1 MAQFPIAL
9 AIEPRL
15 LSYAVENGFYM
26 DTKAGSTLLFE
37 EDIISSSSQYRDFV
51 FRKMFEK
58 PILAE
63 ETLAADITHNVREL
77 CRLDPT

>member
-15 LSYAVENGFYM
+15 LSYAVDNGFCM
-26 DTKAGSTLLFE
+26 DTKAGFTLVFNAYFSFL
-37 EDIISSSSQYRDFV
+37 SQYRDFV

-58 PILAE
+58 PISAD

-77 CRLDPT
+77 CRLDLT